1 MSFDNLKTEVGSPKF
16 EPTPALVADSVV
28 THAREARDNRE
39 LAYTIAQDSARM
51 VVAVDRHPQVF
62 LTLVGEDT
70 GIG

>member
-39 LAYTIAQDSARM
+39 LARTNVQDSAKL
-51 VVAVDRHPQVF
+51 VITIDRHPQVF
-62 LTLVGEDT
+62 LTLAGEGT